1 MGFEP
6 GHSRWPPL
14 RLARVSRELVSV
26 VVVSPLLLQ
35 WFTQS
40 KEDVVKSAGRAVGLD
55 LHRDFCEVA
64 ISLDGEV
71 SSVGRV
77 DTTPEALELFGGSLD
92 PRDWVA
98 LEVSGGAWEVARILE
113 RHVARVVVVSPADT
127 GIRQARAKTDRLDA
141 RTLARLLAA
150 GELDGV
156 WSPDE
161 RCRVMRRRLARR
173 EQLVRARSR
182 AKNEIHAVL
191 VRRLVGRPP
200 VADVFGVKGRSW
212 LAGLDLP
219 VEETETIEACLRH
232 VEFLDSEIAAVERHI
247 AAAALDSPEIKRLM
261 TIPGVNVICAA
272 TFMAAVGDIRR
283 FSNPR
288 SLVGYL
294 GLDPRVYQSG
304 SAPATG
310 GHISKQGSAS
320 TRWALV
326 ESAWSAVRQPGPQH
340 AFYQRVRARRGHGI
354 AIVASARKLACLFWF
369 LLTREEDYAH
379 QQPSLTAKKLRL
391 LEIRAGTP
399 TAKGTPTGVWATR
412 QAMREGERKL
422 AEQAEASYTR
432 MVRDWQAATPKKKAG
447 ASVTPGRA
455 SQKPSKGKVARQT
468 TSP

>member
-1 MGFEP
+1 
-6 GHSRWPPL
+6 
-14 RLARVSRELVSV
+14 V
-26 VVVSPLLLQ
+26 
-35 WFTQS
+35 
-40 KEDVVKSAGRAVGLD
+40 
-55 LHRDFCEVA
+55 HRDFCEVA
-64 ISLDGEV
+64 IAQDGEV
-71 SSVGRV
+71 RSAGRV
-77 DTTPEALELFGGSLD
+77 QTTPEALELFGGSLD
-92 PRDWVA
+92 PRDRVA

-113 RHVARVVVVSPADT
+113 RYVARVLVVSPADT

-161 RCRVMRRRLARR
+161 RCWVMRRRLARR

-191 VRRLVGRPP
+191 VRRLVGRP
-200 VADVFGVKGRSW
+200 
-212 LAGLDLP
+212 AGLELP
-219 VEETETIEACLRH
+219 LEETETIQACIRH
-232 VEFLDSEIAAVERHI
+232 VEFLDGEIAAVERQI
-247 AAAALDSPEIKRLM
+247 ATAALDSPEIKRLM
-261 TIPGVNVICAA
+261 TVPGVNVICAA
-272 TFMAAVGDIRR
+272 TFTAAVGEIHR
-283 FSNPR
+283 FANPR

-326 ESAWSAVRQPGPQH
+326 EAAWSAVRQPGPQH

-369 LLTREEDYAH
+369 LLTRDEDYAH

-391 LEIRAGTP
+391 LEIRAGAP
-399 TAKGTPTGVWATR
+399 TLKGTPTGVWATR
-412 QAMREGERKL
+412 EAMRAAERKL
-422 AEQAEASYTR
+422 AEQAEASYAR
-432 MVRDWQAATPKKKAG
+432 MVRDWQAATPKKAG